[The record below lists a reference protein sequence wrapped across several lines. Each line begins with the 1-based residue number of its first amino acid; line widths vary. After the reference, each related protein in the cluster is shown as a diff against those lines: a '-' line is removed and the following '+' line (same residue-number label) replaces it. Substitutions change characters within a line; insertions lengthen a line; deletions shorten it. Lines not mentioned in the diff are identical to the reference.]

1 MKMKNEPRCFLP
13 FSFKTCSF
21 FFFRNH
27 FLYCTSSGKNS
38 CQFYNLFFGAN
49 LSSQGLCTN
58 FWQGSHHQRFF
69 YYSLNGRSGNF
80 LSLACACWWWQQK
93 ASWPKFDYKVV
104 SILTETFFLGKHFG
118 RIFTLKVS
126 LNIHFRRK
134 NIKLTGISNFVG
146 RKNRSSKKV
155 LEA

>member
-1 MKMKNEPRCFLP
+1 MKNEPRCFLP
-13 FSFKTCSF
+13 FSFKPCSF
-21 FFFRNH
+21 FPLEIISYIALPVGKILANFTTYSLVQIWVHRVYV
-27 FLYCTSSGKNS
+27 LISGKNPIIKVL
-38 CQFYNLFFGAN
+38 Y
-49 LSSQGLCTN
+49 
-58 FWQGSHHQRFF
+58 H
-69 YYSLNGRSGNF
+69 SLNGRSGNF

-126 LNIHFRRK
+126 LNVNIHFRRK
-134 NIKLTGISNFVG
+134 SIKLTGISNFVG
-146 RKNRSSKKV
+146 RKNISSKKV

>member
-1 MKMKNEPRCFLP
+1 MPVYEKCKVFTCNHTCNLPVIIDSVQMKPPYVLI
-13 FSFKTCSF
+13 
-21 FFFRNH
+21 
-27 FLYCTSSGKNS
+27 SGKNPIIKV
-38 CQFYNLFFGAN
+38 L
-49 LSSQGLCTN
+49 
-58 FWQGSHHQRFF
+58 

-126 LNIHFRRK
+126 LNVNIHFRRK
-134 NIKLTGISNFVG
+134 SIKLTGISNFVG
-146 RKNRSSKKV
+146 RKNISSKKV

>member
-1 MKMKNEPRCFLP
+1 MSPDVFFLFLSKLAHF
-13 FSFKTCSF
+13 FSLEIISYIALPVGKILANFTTYSLVQIWVHKVCV
-21 FFFRNH
+21 
-27 FLYCTSSGKNS
+27 LISGKDPIIKV
-38 CQFYNLFFGAN
+38 
-49 LSSQGLCTN
+49 
-58 FWQGSHHQRFF
+58 F

-134 NIKLTGISNFVG
+134 SIKLKGISNFVG
-146 RKNRSSKKV
+146 RKNISSKKV
-155 LEA
+155 F

>member
-1 MKMKNEPRCFLP
+1 MYKGRLKVILLLQVSCHEFEPTFIIFRLNWRVLP
-13 FSFKTCSF
+13 DQPKQNKSPNLW
-21 FFFRNH
+21 RI
-27 FLYCTSSGKNS
+27 TSILVCCIFVKV
-38 CQFYNLFFGAN
+38 L
-49 LSSQGLCTN
+49 
-58 FWQGSHHQRFF
+58 

-134 NIKLTGISNFVG
+134 SIKLKGISNFVG
-146 RKNRSSKKV
+146 RKNISSKKS
-155 LEA
+155 L